1 MANEIV
7 WYDSSETGAPTLNNA
22 AGSLIGVLDACLIT
36 GFRLQTLTSVVVAS
50 NVATATLSGHG
61 YSDARMLDIAGAGT
75 GAINGRKKI
84 TVTGAGTFTFPAPG
98 VSDGTISG
106 TITAKRSPL
115 GWTKPASGT
124 NKAIYQ
130 RSDVTATGMLLRLD
144 DTSTGSSLNYARALM
159 LESYTDIDTYVAT
172 ASGPSGGQYWPR
184 GYNNDTVAKVWVLVG
199 DGKTFYFYTDLCN
212 AASSGSSFTSGGTA
226 GLQANWFGDIVS
238 YRSADAYK
246 CICAGQASAAGV
258 SNPGFSTIY
267 APGSTSMSNSGTLH
281 LAREASQLSGSGRQA
296 GLVGLGGTSGSLPA
310 WSGGGYPV
318 YPSPVDNGMD
328 IHYPVR
334 VAENSSTFS
343 YPLRGYL
350 RGVYQPLMGLGRSY
364 HLQRFSNLV
373 GSDREL
379 LCITTASGSLAG
391 NLMFDITGP
400 WES

>member
-50 NVATATLSGHG
+50 NVATATLAGHG

-144 DTSTGSSLNYARALM
+144 DTSTGSTLNYARALM

-199 DGKTFYFYTDLCN
+199 DGKTFYFFSDIGN
-212 AASSGSSFTSGGTA
+212 GASSGSSFTLASA
-226 GLQANWFGDIVS
+226 GLQVCGFGDMVS

-246 CICAGQASAAGV
+246 CICAGPAAHGGGVLGLGGSAV
-258 SNPGFSTIY
+258 FQPHSNVN
-267 APGSTSMSNSGTLH
+267 NSGSLH
-281 LAREASQLSGSGRQA
+281 IARAASQLSGSGLQ
-296 GLVGLGGTSGSLPA
+296 VGMVGYSNSSTGTTMGSI
-310 WSGGGYPV
+310 GPV

-328 IHYPVR
+328 IQYPVR
-334 VAENSSTFS
+334 VVENSSAFS
-343 YPLRGYL
+343 YPIRGYL
-350 RGVYQPLMGLGRSY
+350 RGVYHPLMNLGRTY
-364 HLQRFSNLV
+364 HLSRFANLT

-379 LCITTASGSLAG
+379 LCVAVSNSSTGGSML
-391 NLMFDITGP
+391 LDITGP